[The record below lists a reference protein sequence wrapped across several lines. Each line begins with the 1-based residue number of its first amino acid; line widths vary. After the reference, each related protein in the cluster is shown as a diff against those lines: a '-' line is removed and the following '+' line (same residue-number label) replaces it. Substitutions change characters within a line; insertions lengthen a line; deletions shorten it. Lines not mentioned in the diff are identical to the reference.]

1 MQGLPIGTDFGPL
14 IGRNIEMLRITN
26 FHAHF
31 LLNDD
36 KPTRPDAWIDAA
48 TTLIFTDA
56 DKRSTVIN
64 DKRTEGGILC
74 LLLGLTIESAS
85 RRDDGGLLLEMSTG
99 IKLEILN
106 DYSNYESIIL
116 HIGEKTIVG

>member
-1 MQGLPIGTDFGPL
+1 
-14 IGRNIEMLRITN
+14 MLRITR

-36 KPTRPDAWIDAA
+36 KPNRPDVWIDAA
-48 TTLIFTDA
+48 TTIIFTDPEG
-56 DKRSTVIN
+56 KRMAIN

-85 RRDDGGLLLEMSTG
+85 RIDDGGLLLEMSTG
-99 IKLEILN
+99 IKLELMN
-106 DYSNYESIIL
+106 SYQNYESIIL

>member
-1 MQGLPIGTDFGPL
+1 MQGLPSDTDFQAL
-14 IGRNIEMLRITN
+14 IGRHIEMLRITN

-36 KPTRPDAWIDAA
+36 KPNRPDVWIDAA

-56 DKRSTVIN
+56 DKQSTVIN

-85 RRDDGGLLLEMSTG
+85 RRDDGGLLLGMSTG
-99 IKLEILN
+99 IRVEILN
-106 DYSNYESIIL
+106 DYPNYESIIL

>member
-1 MQGLPIGTDFGPL
+1 MQGLPIDTNFGAL

-26 FHAHF
+26 FHAHL

-36 KPTRPDAWIDAA
+36 NPNRPDVWIDAA
-48 TTLIFTDA
+48 TTLIYA
-56 DKRSTVIN
+56 DKQSTVIN

-85 RRDDGGLLLEMSTG
+85 RGDDGKLLLGMSTG
-99 IKLEILN
+99 IKVEILN
-106 DYSNYESIIL
+106 DYQNYESIDL
-116 HIGEKTIVG
+116 HIGDKTIVG

>member
-1 MQGLPIGTDFGPL
+1 MQGLPIGTDFGAL
-14 IGRNIEMLRITN
+14 IGRHIEMLRITN
-26 FHAHF
+26 FHVHF

-36 KPTRPDAWIDAA
+36 KPNRPDVWIDAA

-56 DKRSTVIN
+56 NKKSTVIN

-74 LLLGLTIESAS
+74 LLLGLTIESAF
-85 RRDDGGLLLEMSTG
+85 RRDDGGLQLGMSTG
-99 IKLEILN
+99 IKVEILN
-106 DYSNYESIIL
+106 DYPNYESIIL